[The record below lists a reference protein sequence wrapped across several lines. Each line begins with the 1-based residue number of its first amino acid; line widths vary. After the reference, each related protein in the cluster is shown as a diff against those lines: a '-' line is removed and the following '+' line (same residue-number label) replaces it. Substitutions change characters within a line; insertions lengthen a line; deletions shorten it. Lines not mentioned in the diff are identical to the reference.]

1 MQINPKMGIKKNNSK
16 TRRTLTIFPSIFM
29 GNHISSEL
37 QNKHRPRRLPAP
49 AALDA
54 VSPAA
59 ATTVRVIYPEGRMEE
74 YKGESVKVE
83 KVLEGSS
90 GCCLVSGEDM
100 RVGDFPVR
108 LPDGE
113 ELRRGQLYFVLPSS
127 AARQRLTLHE
137 LCWLAV
143 TAHAAMQRQRLPMR
157 MKEWRCDRRG

>member
-1 MQINPKMGIKKNNSK
+1 
-16 TRRTLTIFPSIFM
+16 M

-37 QNKHRPRRLPAP
+37 QKKHRPRRLPSQ

-54 VSPAA
+54 VTPAA
-59 ATTVRVIYPEGRMEE
+59 AAATVRVIYPEGKMEE

-83 KVLEGSS
+83 KVLERSS
-90 GCCLVSGEDM
+90 GCCLVSGEEM
-100 RVGDFPVR
+100 RVGEFPAS

-143 TAHAAMQRQRLPMR
+143 TAHAAMQRQRLPMG
-157 MKEWRCDRRG
+157 MKEWRYDRR